1 MSTSGSERNT
11 EAFAEIEKAY
21 AQWGKHLMRF
31 AYRLC
36 GNRDDA
42 EDLVVET
49 FTHALRSQ
57 DRLRNRDLMR
67 SWLYGIAV
75 NRYRSSRRKQK
86 NRPEPLSE
94 DMPVHGVDLLEQAAL
109 HEAIAALPLSQREAF
124 LLVKSEGLTHR
135 EAAEALGKPLGTV
148 LSEVHTAVKAIQR
161 AMVGECSGY
170 EAKKTRL
177 CEAEP

>member
-1 MSTSGSERNT
+1 MSTSGSEPNT
-11 EAFAEIEKAY
+11 EAFLEIEKAY
-21 AQWGKHLMRF
+21 ANWGGALMRF

-49 FTHALRSQ
+49 FTHAFRNR

-67 SWLYGIAV
+67 QWLYGIAV
-75 NRYRSSRRKQK
+75 NRYRMSRRKQK

-94 DMPVHGVDLLEQAAL
+94 DLPVHGADPLDQVAL
-109 HEAIAALPLSQREAF
+109 HQAIADLPLSQREAF
-124 LLVKSEGLTHR
+124 LLVKSEGLTYR

-148 LSEVHTAVKAIQR
+148 LSDVHQSVKALQKAIL
-161 AMVGECSGY
+161 GEDSGY
-170 EAKKTRL
+170 EAAKTRL